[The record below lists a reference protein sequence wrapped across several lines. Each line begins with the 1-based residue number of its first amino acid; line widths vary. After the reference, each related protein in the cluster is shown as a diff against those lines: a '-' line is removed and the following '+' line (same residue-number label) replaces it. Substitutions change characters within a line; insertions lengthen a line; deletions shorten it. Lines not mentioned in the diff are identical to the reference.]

1 MVELRVCVL
10 VCPGGVFFNNTCIQ
24 RVSLLPVFVS
34 KSGGVLLRHYHC
46 YTEEILY
53 LYQQI
58 DYWLQRMMWARIV
71 HRVPVLRRAHE
82 CDDELV

>member
-34 KSGGVLLRHYHC
+34 KSGGVLL
-46 YTEEILY
+46 TSLSLLY
-53 LYQQI
+53 
-58 DYWLQRMMWARIV
+58 
-71 HRVPVLRRAHE
+71 
-82 CDDELV
+82 